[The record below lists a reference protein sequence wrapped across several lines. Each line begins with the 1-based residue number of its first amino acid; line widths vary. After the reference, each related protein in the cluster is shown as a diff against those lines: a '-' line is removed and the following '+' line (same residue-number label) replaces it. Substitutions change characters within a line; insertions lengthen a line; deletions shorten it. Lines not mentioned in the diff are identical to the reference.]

1 MDIRH
6 QGLNNSNIMP
16 RPARTRPSPATR
28 PVAAPLPAYA
38 LYGEPQQAGLP
49 ELLHLETIERRSRV
63 HDWEIRPHRH
73 ASLCQF
79 LVIASGQVQA
89 RLDTRQV
96 QLHGPCA
103 LTVPAMAVHGF
114 SFSPAIDGMVV
125 TVAERQ
131 VQALLAGDAGWRQAL
146 EGLRALAPV
155 PAAVLQ
161 AAQALRD
168 EYLQPGPW
176 RAPALD
182 TGLRR
187 LLLELARAASADG
200 AVQGQADG
208 GKPGAAPGS
217 RALQHVRRYQALVEA
232 QFRRQPGL
240 PELAAPL
247 GITPTQLNRVCHRV
261 LGHSAL
267 GVLHA
272 RLLLEAQR
280 ELGYT
285 TMSVKQVAIGL
296 GFGDAGYFTRWFQRL
311 TGRTPSHWRQAAA
324 AAPIIG
330 P

>member
-1 MDIRH
+1 MRAAMVPPMDIRH

-187 LLLELARAASADG
+187 LLLELARAASADADAQGPAGG
-200 AVQGQADG
+200 AE
-208 GKPGAAPGS
+208 PGP
-217 RALQHVRRYQALVEA
+217 
-232 QFRRQPGL
+232 
-240 PELAAPL
+240 
-247 GITPTQLNRVCHRV
+247 
-261 LGHSAL
+261 
-267 GVLHA
+267 
-272 RLLLEAQR
+272 
-280 ELGYT
+280 
-285 TMSVKQVAIGL
+285 
-296 GFGDAGYFTRWFQRL
+296 
-311 TGRTPSHWRQAAA
+311 A
-324 AAPIIG
+324 AAPPDAPPAWARRMRRSQAASHGASAATHAIRSGDHGGGGSSIDLSEG
-330 P
+330 NH